1 VKKILQINSSIL
13 GEQSASK
20 ILSDHTVNALRNEG
34 DIKLTIR
41 DCLNIPHLDEQSLI
55 AFSGQGSNIS
65 ESHKNLLDLSD
76 EMISELIEADTVVIG
91 VPMYNFGIPSQLKS
105 FFDFICRVGITFKYT
120 ESGSVGL
127 LENKKVYILNS
138 RGGIYHS
145 LGQDFITP
153 YLKQI
158 FQFIGITDLNFVYA
172 EGLNMDNG
180 VSKDKFIE
188 DAKQQINKQI
198 SPLVSA

>member
-1 VKKILQINSSIL
+1 MKKILQINSSIL
-13 GEQSASK
+13 GDQSASE
-20 ILSDHTVNALRNEG
+20 ILSDYTVETLKRNN
-34 DIKLTIR
+34 DIQLITR
-41 DCLNIPHLDEQSLI
+41 NCLGIPHLDGQSLI

-65 ESHKNLLDLSD
+65 EGHKKLLDLSD
-76 EMISELIEADTVVIG
+76 VMISEIVDADTIVIG

-127 LENKKVYILNS
+127 LSNKKVYILNT

-180 VSKDKFIE
+180 SSKEKFIE
-188 DAKQQINKQI
+188 DAKLNIEKLI

>member
-1 VKKILQINSSIL
+1 MKKILQINSSIL
-13 GEQSASK
+13 GDQSASK
-20 ILSDHTVNALRNEG
+20 ILSDYTVDALKSNEDIQLISRN
-34 DIKLTIR
+34 
-41 DCLNIPHLDEQSLI
+41 CLGIPHLDEQSLI

-65 ESHKNLLDLSD
+65 EGHKKLLDLSD
-76 EMISELIEADTVVIG
+76 VLISELVEADALVIG

-127 LENKKVYILNS
+127 LSNKKVYILNT

-158 FQFIGITDLNFVYA
+158 FQFIGITDLNFIYA

-180 VSKDKFIE
+180 ASKDKFIE
-188 DAKQQINKQI
+188 DAKLHIDKLI
-198 SPLVSA
+198 TPLVTA

>member
-1 VKKILQINSSIL
+1 MQKILQINSSIL
-13 GEQSASK
+13 GDQSASK
-20 ILSDHTVNALRNEG
+20 ILSNYTIESLINNDDIQLITRN
-34 DIKLTIR
+34 
-41 DCLNIPHLDEQSLI
+41 CLEIPYLDEQALI
-55 AFSGQGSNIS
+55 AFSGQTNNLS
-65 ESHKNLLDLSD
+65 EDHKKLLHLSD
-76 EMISELIEADTVVIG
+76 VMISELIEADILVIG

-127 LENKKVYILNS
+127 LSNKKVYILNT

-172 EGLNMDNG
+172 EGLSMDNG
-180 VSKDKFIE
+180 SSKDKFIE
-188 DAKQQINKQI
+188 DAKQNIDKLTSQ
-198 SPLVSA
+198 LVPA